1 MPESPAASP
10 GPLAMLFPFAIM
22 FAIFYLIVFRP
33 QAKTQKQHADM
44 LKGLKKNDEVVTSG
58 GLIGTVVNVKPD
70 AVTLRIADNVRV
82 EVERSAIS
90 RVLKSKAGEPAAVER
105 TPA

>member
-1 MPESPAASP
+1 MPESPAAAP

-33 QAKTQKQHADM
+33 QAKAQKQHAQM
-44 LKGLKKNDEVVTSG
+44 LKNLKKNDEVVTSG

-70 AVTLRIADNVRV
+70 AITLRIDDNVRV
-82 EVERSAIS
+82 EVERSAIT
-90 RVLKSKAGEPAAVER
+90 RVR
-105 TPA
+105 TTG